1 MSHSAIRRLLITLG
15 VVFVIVE
22 IGFSSLGAILGD
34 SYWAYRVLMFACA
47 VGFPIGEAAFMHR
60 AGELTQSK
68 APGTRITIAYT
79 LWLGCLL
86 GGLIMTLAGAAARED
101 IKSAVRVA
109 GFTARVDSE
118 QAKEEARK
126 KLEALGS
133 RQQLLEAI
141 RINNR
146 PVRPVAAIEADVVY
160 NATNGC
166 TNKTA
171 PVHNRVCSEHATA
184 KELAQIAADIKVQEA
199 TLASAREIVRTT
211 EVVVSKETPIAA
223 LLNKA
228 VGFDEKQ
235 SMMLMAVLISIVL
248 HIACSF
254 VWHII
259 PSYRPAGAAP
269 DAHSGPQGA
278 QTLLPPVHVTIHNP
292 GAPQALPGPGS
303 RHYDPGKVD
312 RLLAAYWAEVLP
324 RLPVGQRQQVA
335 THLPDFDRVCAR
347 EGVETPSRDVF
358 CALSARQL
366 PNVQHLAGTYW
377 FTTGG

>member
-1 MSHSAIRRLLITLG
+1 MSYSAIRRLLIALG
-15 VVFVIVE
+15 VVFVLVE

-47 VGFPIGEAAFMHR
+47 IGFPIGEAAFMHR
-60 AGELTQSK
+60 AGELTQQK

-79 LWLGCLL
+79 LWFGCLL

-109 GFTARVDSE
+109 GFTARVDAD

-166 TNKTA
+166 SHKTA

-184 KELAQIAADIKVQEA
+184 KELAQIATDIKAQEQI
-199 TLASAREIVRTT
+199 LADARQTVRTT
-211 EVVVSKETPIAA
+211 EVVISKETPIAA
-223 LLNKA
+223 LLKTF

-235 SMMLMAVLISIVL
+235 SMMLMAILISIVL

-259 PSYRPAGAAP
+259 PSYRSKDAP
-269 DAHSGPQGA
+269 DVMAGPQGA

-292 GAPQALPGPGS
+292 GAQQALLGPGS
-303 RHYDPGKVD
+303 RVYDPGRVD
-312 RLLAAYWAEVLP
+312 KLL
-324 RLPVGQRQQVA
+324 GQFWVEALARQAPGMRQQIA
-335 THLPDFDRVCAR
+335 AHLPDFDRICAR

-358 CALSARQL
+358 CALSSRQL

-377 FTTGG
+377 FTP